1 MKRILVCL
9 LPVLAVISCAR
20 GPHIDHSYR
29 AKSQDSRA
37 QFLILHFTGGT
48 WEASLKTLTQD
59 NVSSHYLV
67 RDNPV
72 KIYQLVQENR
82 RAYHAGDSSWKGQT
96 LLNAAS
102 IGIEIQNLGDTKG
115 PDGIVYH
122 DYPKAQI
129 DAVIELVKAIVARH
143 EIRADRILG
152 HSDIAPQRKVDPG
165 PTFPWKR
172 FAEEGIIP
180 WPDASAVA
188 AKRGTY
194 EADLPNVAWFQ
205 VKLAEHGFATPLTGQ
220 LDIAT
225 KNILAVFQMKYRP
238 ARYDGI
244 PDAETAAILEVLTP
258 PKVKGP

>member
-1 MKRILVCL
+1 MRRTLASLLLILV
-9 LPVLAVISCAR
+9 AVGCAR
-20 GPHIDHSYR
+20 GPRIDHSYQ

-72 KIYQLVQENR
+72 TIYQLVPEDQ

-102 IGIEIQNLGDTKG
+102 IGIEIQNLGDIKG
-115 PDGIVYH
+115 PNGIVYH
-122 DYPKAQI
+122 DYPKEQV

-143 EIRADRILG
+143 GIRADRILG

-172 FAEEGIIP
+172 LADEGIIP
-180 WPDASAVA
+180 WPDTLAIA
-188 AKRGTY
+188 AKRQGY
-194 EADLPNVAWFQ
+194 EATLPSIEWFQ
-205 VKLAEHGFATPLTGQ
+205 TKLAGHGFATPQTGK
-220 LDIAT
+220 LDTAT
-225 KNILAVFQMKYRP
+225 KNILSVFQMKYRP
-238 ARYDGI
+238 SHYDGM
-244 PDAETAAILEVLTP
+244 PDAETAAILDVLTTP
-258 PKVKGP
+258 VVKAP